1 ISIDNGASVFV
12 VGCLIEKNTART
24 GRGGAIAVDK
34 GAVYIA
40 ESTLVQNTAQLGGA
54 IFVGADAKAEIAA
67 TIIAENIAI
76 RGGGIAAIDG
86 AEIDVFTSRL
96 LANRAELEGHH
107 IYTHGTTG
115 RNPQILLSNTVVG
128 QAEAAGFPISNYARY
143 RAAVVI
149 DNTMI
154 ERDR

>member
-1 ISIDNGASVFV
+1 MAIEPRHNEASTATELQAQIDQAKPGSVIQVGAGRIRGRV
-12 VGCLIEKNTART
+12 V
-24 GRGGAIAVDK
+24 IAK
-34 GAVYIA
+34 PI
-40 ESTLVQNTAQLGGA
+40 QLGGA

-107 IYTHGTTG
+107 IYTHGTSG

-128 QAEAAGFPISNYARY
+128 QAEA
-143 RAAVVI
+143 
-149 DNTMI
+149 
-154 ERDR
+154 